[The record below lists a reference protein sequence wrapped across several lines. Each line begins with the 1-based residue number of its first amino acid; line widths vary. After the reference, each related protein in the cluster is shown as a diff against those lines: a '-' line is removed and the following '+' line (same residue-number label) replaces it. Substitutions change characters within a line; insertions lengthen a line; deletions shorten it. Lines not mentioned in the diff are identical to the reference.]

1 MPATSREPIA
11 LAVCAIFKNEG
22 RYIEEWL
29 DFHLAQGVEHFY
41 LYDNGST
48 DDGLRR
54 LAPYITRGLVTLI
67 DWPIAWTDRAQYR
80 AYNDCVTKV
89 KDRVHWLA
97 FIDID
102 EFLFSRSGDLLPT
115 LNQYD
120 QYPGVVVHWACYGS
134 AAEHEDESAGLLN
147 TYLHR
152 APTQWRENRKY
163 KSVVHPARVTSMLG
177 AHGAEYLNGELAVDE
192 TMRTVPPQPEAV
204 LAKLSAR
211 RKERE
216 LAKGERRSTVAQL
229 ARRIRR
235 MAGRIKKGSR
245 RALKR
250 FMQRFLPLLSRRSPW
265 PQGSSSILTINHY
278 RIRSRREYEE
288 KIARWGSGKKYNAEQ
303 FHYYDRNEV
312 FDPILKGRGR
322 GPSVLS

>member
-1 MPATSREPIA
+1 VSATSSEPIA

-67 DWPIAWTDRAQYR
+67 DWPITWTDHAQQR

-89 KDRVHWLA
+89 KSQVNWLA

-115 LNQYD
+115 LNRYD
-120 QYPGVVVHWACYGS
+120 QYPGIVVHWACYGS
-134 AAEHEDESAGLLN
+134 ASQHEDESAGLLN

-163 KSVVHPARVTSMLG
+163 KSIVHPARVTRMLG
-177 AHGAEYLNGELAVDE
+177 AHGAEYLNGELAVNE
-192 TMRTVPPQPEAV
+192 MMQRVPPQPEGPLVRA
-204 LAKLSAR
+204 SAR
-211 RKERE
+211 LKQRHQLLSERQ
-216 LAKGERRSTVAQL
+216 STVAQL
-229 ARRIRR
+229 ARSITRVASRTKKRLKRLLKGFIRR
-235 MAGRIKKGSR
+235 VM
-245 RALKR
+245 
-250 FMQRFLPLLSRRSPW
+250 PLAPRRSPW

-278 RIRSRREYEE
+278 RIRSRRAYEE
-288 KIARWGSGKKYNAEQ
+288 KIARWGLGKKYNAKH
-303 FHYYDRNEV
+303 FSYYDRNEV
-312 FDPILKGRGR
+312 FDPILKGKGR